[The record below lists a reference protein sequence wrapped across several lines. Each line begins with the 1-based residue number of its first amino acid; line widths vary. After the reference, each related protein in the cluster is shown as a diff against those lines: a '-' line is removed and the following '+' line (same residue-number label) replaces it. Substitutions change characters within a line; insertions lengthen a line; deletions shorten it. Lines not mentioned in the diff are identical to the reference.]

1 MEEYSLVELL
11 KFSTRVRSGREWGRF
26 ESRFVEAS
34 QLEASGVW
42 RVNPSGIGSSGVAW
56 RQI

>member
-26 ESRFVEAS
+26 ESRFVEAR
-34 QLEASGVW
+34 QLEASREW
-42 RVNPSGIGSSGVAW
+42 RVIPSGIGSSGVAW